1 MPTEDL
7 DVLIVGAGVSGIGMG
22 CALKTQLPGKR
33 FAIVE
38 RRQNIGGTWDL
49 FRFPGVRSDS
59 DMYTYGYERRP
70 WRDHK
75 VLAEGAAIRNYLA
88 ETARECGVDARVRH
102 GLKIIDA
109 AWSSDEQGW
118 TVQAVA
124 QDGSPRRWRCRQI
137 VMCTGYYNYDAGHTP
152 EFPGIER
159 FGGRVVHPQHWPED
173 IDYSGRRVVVIGS
186 GATAVTLVPAMA
198 GTARHVTM
206 LQRSPSYY
214 FAVPARDPLTRA
226 LARVLPERW
235 ALALARRRNLLLSH
249 WLYTASRR
257 WPERMRKFLL
267 TQVEKRLDG
276 KADMRHFTPSYMP
289 WDQRLCIVPDAD
301 LFRAIRSGKA
311 SVETDHIAGFDADA
325 VLLASGARLEA
336 DLLVTATGLD
346 LQALGG
352 TRIHIDGKPYL
363 PQQHMFYKGV
373 LMQDAPNLAW
383 IVGYTNASW
392 TLKADL
398 AAHYLCRLYAHMD
411 VHGLGVATPRDRE
424 GCGSE
429 GSIMGS
435 LSSGYIQ
442 RANDR
447 LPRQGRKAPWR
458 MAHHYPSDKA
468 VLRDAPIDDGVLE
481 FEPRRAANA
490 TAPGQIG
497 PGSPTAI
504 LIP

>member
-75 VLAEGAAIRNYLA
+75 VLAAGAAIRNYLA

-173 IDYSGRRVVVIGS
+173 IDYSGPSRPPDGRFTSVSTRRSTRERGS
-186 GATAVTLVPAMA
+186 TSFASLPRSPWCPTAVPPAA
-198 GTARHVTM
+198 CA
-206 LQRSPSYY
+206 SSWWPS
-214 FAVPARDPLTRA
+214 RR
-226 LARVLPERW
+226 
-235 ALALARRRNLLLSH
+235 ARRG
-249 WLYTASRR
+249 AC
-257 WPERMRKFLL
+257 
-267 TQVEKRLDG
+267 
-276 KADMRHFTPSYMP
+276 PS
-289 WDQRLCIVPDAD
+289 
-301 LFRAIRSGKA
+301 
-311 SVETDHIAGFDADA
+311 
-325 VLLASGARLEA
+325 
-336 DLLVTATGLD
+336 
-346 LQALGG
+346 
-352 TRIHIDGKPYL
+352 
-363 PQQHMFYKGV
+363 
-373 LMQDAPNLAW
+373 
-383 IVGYTNASW
+383 
-392 TLKADL
+392 
-398 AAHYLCRLYAHMD
+398 
-411 VHGLGVATPRDRE
+411 
-424 GCGSE
+424 
-429 GSIMGS
+429 
-435 LSSGYIQ
+435 
-442 RANDR
+442 
-447 LPRQGRKAPWR
+447 
-458 MAHHYPSDKA
+458 
-468 VLRDAPIDDGVLE
+468 
-481 FEPRRAANA
+481 
-490 TAPGQIG
+490 
-497 PGSPTAI
+497 
-504 LIP
+504 